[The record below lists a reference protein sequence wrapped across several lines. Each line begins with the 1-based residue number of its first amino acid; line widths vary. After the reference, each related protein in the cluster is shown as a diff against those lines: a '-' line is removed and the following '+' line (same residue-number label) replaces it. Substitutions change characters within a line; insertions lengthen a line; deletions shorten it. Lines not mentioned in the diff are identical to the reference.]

1 MIVGA
6 GSPDPN
12 AIKFV
17 SLRTRRRGNPFSC
30 STKHLAAMILCL
42 RILYFRQQL
51 HTKHI
56 IKKRFAQKFFRNK
69 GILSR
74 FCRYI
79 IPAYFCIRFLSCG
92 VFQCAVSAE
101 NPKNALLIKSIMLPE
116 ICTAFTEFVF
126 RRNNLATI
134 IEFITLN

>member
-1 MIVGA
+1 MIVGD
-6 GSPDPN
+6 GSPVPN
-12 AIKFV
+12 AVKFV

-74 FCRYI
+74 LCRGKRG
-79 IPAYFCIRFLSCG
+79 ADFCIRFFAYRICKG
-92 VFQCAVSAE
+92 AMPAA
-101 NPKNALLIKSIMLPE
+101 NPKNTPLIKRIMLPE
-116 ICTAFTEFVF
+116 IGAIYTKFVF

-134 IEFITLN
+134 IEFITL